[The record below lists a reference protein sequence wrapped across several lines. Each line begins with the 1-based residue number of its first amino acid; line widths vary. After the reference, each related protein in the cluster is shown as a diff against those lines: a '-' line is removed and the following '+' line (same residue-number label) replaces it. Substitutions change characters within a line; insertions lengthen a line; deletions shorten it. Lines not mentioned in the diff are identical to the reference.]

1 MEGEGIKGFLPL
13 KEGEG
18 KDREGARGKR
28 REKEGQGREVKSQ
41 VDGSCSKQWWRQQ
54 FVFTRAQ
61 VGHIT
66 SNGSRW
72 SGSQHGG
79 AGGPRIAEG

>member
-28 REKEGQGREVKSQ
+28 REKEGQGREV
-41 VDGSCSKQWWRQQ
+41 
-54 FVFTRAQ
+54 TEE
-61 VGHIT
+61 
-66 SNGSRW
+66 
-72 SGSQHGG
+72 
-79 AGGPRIAEG
+79 PRGRILLQAMVAPAVCFY